1 MTDTRF
7 TADELDELLGAFAL
21 DAVDPDERQAVEDYL
36 RVNPR
41 ARAEVEEHRE
51 VAAQLAFEGGD
62 APAGVWSAIQASLD
76 QAPPEISWLPG
87 PPGREGSEGS
97 PGREGS
103 DGSPG
108 REGDEGLPGEA
119 SEATVIP
126 IRKGP
131 LRAGVGLAVATAAAI
146 LVAAGFAV
154 ALGRSDDPASSAEQA
169 IAEVEDDPDAV
180 TGSLVSTEG
189 RASADAG
196 LSTDGLGYVDG
207 TSLPALDEGRTYQ
220 LWGVSGDLVI
230 SLGVL
235 GADPDV
241 WVFESAGTVDALAVT
256 DEAVPGVVS
265 SDQPAV
271 VVGELT

>member
-7 TADELDELLGAFAL
+7 TADQLDELLGAFAL

-62 APAGVWSAIQASLD
+62 APAGIWSAIQASLD

-87 PPGREGSEGS
+87 
-97 PGREGS
+97 
-103 DGSPG
+103 SPG
-108 REGDEGLPGEA
+108 REGDDGLPGEA

-180 TGSLVSTEG
+180 TGSLVSTDD
-189 RASADAG
+189 RTSADAG